1 MFDQSP
7 EAHSFCSRF
16 ADLRP
21 RLADRVVIFVTPGL
35 SSPHPQPN
43 PAVAERSR
51 PTPPAPTDLPTIWSR
66 IDSELRAA
74 ASPRAYA
81 LWLADLSPLELR
93 PGRLLLAAPPRTCGW
108 ISARFG
114 SVLQLAATAVLGPGT
129 EVEIVSHADPPPAT
143 GAEGQPR
150 PRPGPL
156 PFRELPLNPKYTFD
170 QFVIG
175 NGNRLAHAAALAV
188 AELPGH
194 AYNPLFIYG
203 APGLGKTHLLHAITQ
218 HLAAYSPSVTVRSS
232 TSEDFTSDFTTALR
246 TESMA
251 RFKAHYRSADVLIV
265 DDIQFLQSKA
275 RTEEEFLHTFN
286 TLYETGS
293 QLILASD
300 RRPRDIGDLQER
312 LCERFA
318 SGLVTDIQPPDFD
331 TRVAILRKRAQHDG
345 IELGD
350 DEILH
355 LIAAR
360 VTDNVRALESALIR
374 IIAYQSLTGTPITPE
389 RTLTVLERLYPSPV
403 HERYSI
409 AAIQRATC
417 EAFNISLDDLV
428 SRSRASRLAR
438 PRQLAM
444 FLSRHLTDTTL
455 PGIGRQFGGRDH
467 TTVIHACREVE
478 RRLHADPATRS
489 AITRMR
495 AILDEDQG

>member
-1 MFDQSP
+1 M
-7 EAHSFCSRF
+7 
-16 ADLRP
+16 L
-21 RLADRVVIFVTPGL
+21 
-35 SSPHPQPN
+35 
-43 PAVAERSR
+43 ERSR
-51 PTPPAPTDLPTIWSR
+51 PTPPAPTDLPTTWSR
-66 IDSELRAA
+66 IDTELRAT

-81 LWLADLSPLELR
+81 LWLADLAPLELR
-93 PGRLLLAAPPRTCGW
+93 PGRLIIAAPPRTCGW

-114 SVLQLAATAVLGPGT
+114 SVLQLAAAAVLGPAT
-129 EVEIVSHADPPPAT
+129 EVQIVSHGQPPPGGEGDDQP
-143 GAEGQPR
+143 GA
-150 PRPGPL
+150 RPGPL

-203 APGLGKTHLLHAITQ
+203 APGLGKTHLLHAITH
-218 HLAAYSPSVTVRSS
+218 HLATYSPSVAVRSS
-232 TSEDFTSDFTTALR
+232 TSEDFTSDFRTALR
-246 TESMA
+246 SESMA

-300 RRPRDIGDLQER
+300 RRPADIGDLEER
-312 LCERFA
+312 LCERFG

-345 IELGD
+345 IDLDD
-350 DEILH
+350 DEILE

-360 VTDNVRALESALIR
+360 VSDNVRALEGALIR
-374 IIAYQSLTGTPITPE
+374 VIAYQSLTGTPITRE
-389 RTLTVLERLYPSPV
+389 RTLNVIERLYPASIR
-403 HERYSI
+403 ERYSV

-417 EAFNISLDDLV
+417 EAFDISLDELV

-444 FLSRHLTDTTL
+444 FLSRDLTDTTL
-455 PGIGRQFGGRDH
+455 PAIGRQFGGRDH
-467 TTVIHACREVE
+467 TTVIHACREVA
-478 RRLHADPATRS
+478 RRLQADPATRS

-495 AILDEDQG
+495 AILDGNQG